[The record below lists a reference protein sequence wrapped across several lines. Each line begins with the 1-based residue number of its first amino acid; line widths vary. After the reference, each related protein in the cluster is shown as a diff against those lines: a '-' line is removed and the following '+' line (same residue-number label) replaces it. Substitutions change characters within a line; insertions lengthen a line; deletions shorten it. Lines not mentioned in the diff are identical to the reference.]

1 MKSIHSDII
10 EEKKSNIDIDPPKI
24 EKKSIYLREFEINYE
39 ILSPIMKDLQMM
51 SQLIK
56 LIKNYQFSDLIFITG
71 NRTCEVNSRFYFNYR
86 KMADLYLLVL
96 DSEENENSLKIT
108 YHVYKTKPIC
118 LNFFIGISLV
128 KNENNSKLEMEI
140 IPPKG
145 MIFPEK
151 ILNII
156 YDEID
161 YNFLYL
167 SLALKLKKDKLI
179 YFNSGIIQNE
189 FFVLSQIIQNIK
201 LIEYIINGK
210 FININDK
217 NNEKEESQIDD
228 KDKYIHLNDVYKVKL
243 SRHKEQTSLNDIS
256 FKIIN
261 FKSREDKLTINLKMI
276 FDKKEKEKNDSN
288 LNPIYNVI
296 SINLVK
302 ITKNSSFILIKGI
315 FDSNVSE
322 SSESNKDIITKLLK
336 KALYKIEKLSNIS
349 KNKISF

>member
-1 MKSIHSDII
+1 MKSINSGII

-24 EKKSIYLREFEINYE
+24 EKKRIYSREFEINYE

-51 SQLIK
+51 TQLVK

-71 NRTCEVNSRFYFNYR
+71 KSTSEVNSRFYFNYR
-86 KMADLYLLVL
+86 KMADLYFLVL
-96 DSEENENSLKIT
+96 DSQENENYLKIT

-118 LNFFIGISLV
+118 LNFFIDISLE
-128 KNENNSKLEMEI
+128 KRENNTKLELEI

-151 ILNII
+151 VLKII

-167 SLALKLKKDKLI
+167 SLALKWRKEKLV
-179 YFNSGIIQNE
+179 YYNSGIIQNE

-210 FININDK
+210 LVNINDK
-217 NNEKEESQIDD
+217 KNDIEESELDD
-228 KDKYIHLNDVYKVKL
+228 KDKYIHLNDEYKLKL
-243 SRHKEQTSLNDIS
+243 SKQKDQNSLNDIS

-261 FKSREDKLTINLKMI
+261 FKTREDKLTINIKIL
-276 FDKKEKEKNDSN
+276 FDKKDKEKNDSN
-288 LNPIYNVI
+288 LNQTYNVI
-296 SINLVK
+296 SVNLVK
-302 ITKNSSFILIKGI
+302 ITTNSSFVLIKNI
-315 FDSNVSE
+315 FDSDICE
-322 SSESNKDIITKLLK
+322 ANKDIITKLLK
-336 KALYKIEKLSNIS
+336 KTLYKIEKLLLLFQFS
-349 KNKISF
+349 

>member
-1 MKSIHSDII
+1 MKRINSDFI
-10 EEKKSNIDIDPPKI
+10 EEKKSNIEMEPPKN
-24 EKKSIYLREFEINYE
+24 EKKSHYLREFEINFE
-39 ILSPIMKDLQMM
+39 ILIPLMKDLQMM

-71 NRTCEVNSRFYFNYR
+71 NSTCEVNSRFYFNYR
-86 KMADLYLLVL
+86 KMVDFYFLVL

-118 LNFFIGISLV
+118 LNFFIDISLI
-128 KNENNSKLEMEI
+128 KRENNTKLDMEI

-161 YNFLYL
+161 YNFLCL
-167 SLALKLKKDKLI
+167 SLALKLKKEKLVN
-179 YFNSGIIQNE
+179 FNSGIIQNE

-201 LIEYIINGK
+201 LLEYIINGK
-210 FININDK
+210 LVNITDKTNDK
-217 NNEKEESQIDD
+217 KESQLDD
-228 KDKYIHLNDVYKVKL
+228 KDKNIHLNDEYKVILTKQ
-243 SRHKEQTSLNDIS
+243 KEQPALKDIS

-261 FKSREDKLTINLKMI
+261 FKSREDKLTINIKIL
-276 FDKKEKEKNDSN
+276 FDKKENEKSDLN
-288 LNPIYNVI
+288 LNPIINVI

-302 ITKNSSFILIKGI
+302 ITKNSSFVLIKCI
-315 FDSNVSE
+315 FDPNIYDAF
-322 SSESNKDIITKLLK
+322 KDIKDISTKSLK
-336 KALYKIEKLSNIS
+336 KALYKIEKLSNKS
-349 KNKISF
+349 KNKIS

>member
-1 MKSIHSDII
+1 MKSINSGII

-24 EKKSIYLREFEINYE
+24 EKKRIYSREFEINYE

-51 SQLIK
+51 TQLVK

-71 NRTCEVNSRFYFNYR
+71 KSTSEVNSRFYFNYR
-86 KMADLYLLVL
+86 KMADLYFLVL
-96 DSEENENSLKIT
+96 DSQENENYLKIT

-118 LNFFIGISLV
+118 LNFFIDISLE
-128 KNENNSKLEMEI
+128 KRENNTKLELEI

-151 ILNII
+151 VLKII

-167 SLALKLKKDKLI
+167 SLALKLRKEKI
-179 YFNSGIIQNE
+179 VYYNSGIIQNE

-210 FININDK
+210 LVNINDK
-217 NNEKEESQIDD
+217 KNDIEESELDD
-228 KDKYIHLNDVYKVKL
+228 KDKYIHLNDEYKLKL
-243 SRHKEQTSLNDIS
+243 SKQKEQNSLNDIS

-261 FKSREDKLTINLKMI
+261 FKSREDKLTINIKIL
-276 FDKKEKEKNDSN
+276 FDKKDKEKNDSN
-288 LNPIYNVI
+288 LNQTYNVI
-296 SINLVK
+296 SVNLIK
-302 ITKNSSFILIKGI
+302 ITTNSSFVLIKNI
-315 FDSNVSE
+315 FDSDICE
-322 SSESNKDIITKLLK
+322 ANKDIITKLLK
-336 KALYKIEKLSNIS
+336 KTLYKIEKLSNIS

>member
-1 MKSIHSDII
+1 MKSINSDII
-10 EEKKSNIDIDPPKI
+10 EEKKSNIDIDPLKI

-71 NRTCEVNSRFYFNYR
+71 NSTFKVNSRFYFNYR

-217 NNEKEESQIDD
+217 NNDKEESQLDD

-243 SRHKEQTSLNDIS
+243 SKHKEQIELNDIS

-261 FKSREDKLTINLKMI
+261 FKSREDKLTMNIKILI
-276 FDKKEKEKNDSN
+276 DKKEKEKNDSN
-288 LNPIYNVI
+288 LNQIYNVI

-315 FDSNVSE
+315 FDSNNSE
-322 SSESNKDIITKLLK
+322 HNKDIIKKLLK
-336 KALYKIEKLSNIS
+336 KTLYKIEKLSNIS

>member
-1 MKSIHSDII
+1 
-10 EEKKSNIDIDPPKI
+10 
-24 EKKSIYLREFEINYE
+24 
-39 ILSPIMKDLQMM
+39 
-51 SQLIK
+51 
-56 LIKNYQFSDLIFITG
+56 
-71 NRTCEVNSRFYFNYR
+71 
-86 KMADLYLLVL
+86 MADLYLLVL
-96 DSEENENSLKIT
+96 DSEENKNSLKIT

-217 NNEKEESQIDD
+217 NNDKEESQLDD

-243 SRHKEQTSLNDIS
+243 SKHKEQIELNDIS

-261 FKSREDKLTINLKMI
+261 FKSREDKLTMNIKILI
-276 FDKKEKEKNDSN
+276 DKKEKEKNDSN
-288 LNPIYNVI
+288 LNQIYNVI

-315 FDSNVSE
+315 FDSNNSE
-322 SSESNKDIITKLLK
+322 PNKGIIKKLLK
-336 KALYKIEKLSNIS
+336 KTLYKIEKLSNIS